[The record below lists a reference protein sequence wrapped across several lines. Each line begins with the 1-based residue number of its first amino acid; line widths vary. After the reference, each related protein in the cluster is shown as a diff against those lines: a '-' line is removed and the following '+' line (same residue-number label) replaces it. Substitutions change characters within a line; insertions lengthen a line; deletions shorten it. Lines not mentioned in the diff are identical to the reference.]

1 MVAPRSGKINIPKMD
16 NKPGGANP
24 QGEPKAQPAAQKLEP
39 KNINPEGKRATVI
52 E

>member
-16 NKPGGANP
+16 NKPGGTKP

-39 KNINPEGKRATVI
+39 KPNPDGKRATVI

>member
-1 MVAPRSGKINIPKMD
+1 MVAPRGQKINIPKMD

-24 QGEPKAQPAAQKLEP
+24 GGEAKALPAAKNVEPKP
-39 KNINPEGKRATVI
+39 NPEGKRATVV